1 MKIGFF
7 GTPEYAVTTL
17 EALHN
22 AQFTISFV
30 VTMPDRPQGRNL
42 VLTPPP
48 AKVWA
53 HKHNIPVFQPEKLKD
68 EEFVK
73 NLASFDCDV
82 FVVIAYGK
90 ILPENILKLPKAES
104 LNIHASLLPL
114 LRGSCP
120 IETAILQDMKKT
132 GVTIIHMDT
141 DMDHGP
147 IVASQE
153 VTVTPWP
160 PRASVLGKEI
170 VEAGASLLISILPQW
185 VSNFKAGVPH
195 ETVQDHSKATYTTK
209 IRKEDG
215 CINLNDD
222 PYTNYLKIQAYDGW
236 PSAYFFMNKGG
247 KDIRVKITEAEYIEG
262 KLIIKKVIPEGKKEI
277 LYSDLVR

>member
-22 AQFTISFV
+22 AGFTISFV

-53 HKHNIPVFQPEKLKD
+53 EQHSVPVFQPEKLKD
-68 EEFVK
+68 PEFVEK
-73 NLASFDCDV
+73 LASFDCDV

-90 ILPENILKLPKAES
+90 ILPENILRLPKRES

-120 IETAILQDMKKT
+120 IETAILQDMKTT

-141 DMDHGP
+141 EMDHGS

-153 VTVTPWP
+153 VSVTPWP
-160 PRASVLGKEI
+160 PRASVLGNAI
-170 VEAGASLLISILPQW
+170 VEAGASLLVRILPQW
-185 VSNFKAGVPH
+185 IKGEISAKP
-195 ETVQDHSKATYTTK
+195 QDHSRATFTK
-209 IRKEDG
+209 KIQKEDG
-215 CINLNDD
+215 FINLNDN
-222 PYTNYLKIQAYDGW
+222 PYTNYLKIQAYEGW
-236 PSAYFFMNKGG
+236 PSAFFFMNKDGR
-247 KDIRVKITEAEYIEG
+247 DMRVKITEAEYADG
-262 KLIIKKVIPEGKKEI
+262 KLIIKKVIPEGKKEM